1 MIRNNQMAGV
11 NCTGY
16 SKKLYNK
23 KVESIRNQVCFDYDQ
38 NLKAQRPNVSGLR
51 IKYLIFWA

>member
-1 MIRNNQMAGV
+1 MAGV

-23 KVESIRNQVCFDYDQ
+23 KVESIRNQVPY
-38 NLKAQRPNVSGLR
+38 NLKIKHKVKAQRPNVSGLEFN
-51 IKYLIFWA
+51 ILIIRA